1 MPEHIEV
8 ILRSITSFSLLL
20 VGTKILGKQTISQ
33 MTMFDFV
40 ATISLGAIAANLA
53 FNTSIKV
60 HHTIIA
66 FTIYISIIF
75 LIALISLKNSKGRK
89 FLAGDPTI
97 VMQNGKIL
105 EGNMNKMR
113 YTLDYLNQ
121 QLRERDIF
129 NIEEVLFA
137 IVETNGTLT
146 VLKKPQFRNVTKQ
159 DLMIPVMPEQK
170 LPIELIMDGEII
182 KENLEQNNIMF
193 SWLESELIK
202 RNLLK
207 HDVVYAVLAANGNLY
222 VDTFRDHIHSPIDK
236 E

>member
-75 LIALISLKNSKGRK
+75 LMALISLKNSKGRK

-159 DLMIPVMPEQK
+159 DLMVPVMPEQK

-182 KENLEQNNIMF
+182 KENLEQNNITF